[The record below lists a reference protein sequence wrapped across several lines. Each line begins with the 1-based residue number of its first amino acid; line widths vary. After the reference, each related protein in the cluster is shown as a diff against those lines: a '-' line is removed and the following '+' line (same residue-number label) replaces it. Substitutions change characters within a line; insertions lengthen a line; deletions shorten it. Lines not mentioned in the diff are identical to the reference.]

1 MILQTWTQVIVASF
15 QNVWATVIMYIP
27 TLIGALII
35 LLVGLPI
42 ASLLGKLIEKILKAV
57 KIDELFQKIGLTKYA
72 EKGGFQLRVS
82 WFLGRLIYWFLVIV
96 IILALSDMLNFVALS
111 GFLSSVLLYIPN
123 IIVSIVILLAAIIL
137 ANFLRSIVRKS
148 VQTTNFGGAGF
159 LATLTWWVI
168 VVFGV
173 ITALIQLGIAVT
185 ILNTLVIAVI
195 SSAALA
201 TGLAFGIGGKDE
213 AARLL
218 AKFRKDLE
226 E

>member
-1 MILQTWTQVIVASF
+1 MITSF
-15 QNVWATVIMYIP
+15 QNVWATIITYTP
-27 TLIGALII
+27 TLIGAAII

-57 KIDELFQKIGLTKYA
+57 KLDEFFQKIGLTKYA
-72 EKGGFQLRVS
+72 EKGGFRLRIS
-82 WFLGRLIYWFLVIV
+82 WFLGKLVYWFLVIV
-96 IILALSDMLNFVALS
+96 IVLALSDMLGFIALS
-111 GFLSSVLLYIPN
+111 GFLSRVLLYIPN
-123 IIVSIVILLAAIIL
+123 VIVAILILLSVIIL

-159 LATLTWWVI
+159 LATLTWWIV

-173 ITALIQLGIAVT
+173 VTALIQLGIAVT
-185 ILNTLVIAVI
+185 ILNTLVIAVV

-201 TGLAFGIGGKDE
+201 TGLAFGLGGKDE
-213 AARLL
+213 AARIL

>member
-1 MILQTWTQVIVASF
+1 MAFQSWTQIMITSF
-15 QNVWATVIMYIP
+15 QNVWATIITYTP
-27 TLIGALII
+27 TLIGAAII

-57 KIDELFQKIGLTKYA
+57 KLDEFFQKIGLTKYA
-72 EKGGFQLRVS
+72 EKGGFRLRIS
-82 WFLGRLIYWFLVIV
+82 WFLGKLVYWFLVIV
-96 IILALSDMLNFVALS
+96 IVLALSDMLGFIALS
-111 GFLSSVLLYIPN
+111 GFLSRVLLYIPN
-123 IIVSIVILLAAIIL
+123 VIVAILILLSVIIL

-159 LATLTWWVI
+159 LATLTWWIV

-173 ITALIQLGIAVT
+173 VTALIQLGIAVT
-185 ILNTLVIAVI
+185 ILNTLVIAVV

-201 TGLAFGIGGKDE
+201 TGLAFGLGGKDE
-213 AARLL
+213 AARIL